1 MTHSKSNSAT
11 PHLIH
16 LKLTLAT
23 LLISNVAFGQ
33 VTFTKVGNPLWEPT
47 GEFMASLRVP
57 QDPNLTHIENQ
68 RLFVSDLFGSTHT
81 VQDNLEHGYL
91 PASAHDSFVDFDREF
106 REVVA
111 AAGGIDTNVFLASE
125 VRDPRWLFLGTT
137 FVASE
142 GAPVGPQI
150 SIVEQPVIPNEIFPL
165 TFEMASIFRDDID
178 MLAGSQCVCEVE
190 IPSLSDYGKITD
202 VDGIERDYTGLN
214 WTHIP
219 FPTTYSRGNHWS
231 TNDLVGEYYWLN
243 TIRDANGDGW
253 DMEYEFTVVP
263 RSTRIDGDLNYDST
277 VDMEDLDILNR
288 NIAIGSTN
296 SRLDLNDDDLNDLSD
311 VHYWVTELKN
321 TWIGDANLDGEFNSG
336 DFVEVFTAGK
346 YETDEIARWSEG
358 DWNSDE
364 RFDSSDFVVAFQGGG
379 YEAGPRLATAA
390 VPEPSANA
398 MAIPFLCGLIRL
410 VRRIEYG
417 R

>member
-1 MTHSKSNSAT
+1 MTVPKRKSVLFNPLSR
-11 PHLIH
+11 
-16 LKLTLAT
+16 TLALAA
-23 LLISNVAFGQ
+23 LLIGNTTFAE

-91 PASAHDSFVDFDREF
+91 PASAHGSFVDFDREF

-137 FVASE
+137 FIASE

-165 TFEMASIFRDDID
+165 TFEIASIFRDDID

-336 DFVEVFTAGK
+336 DFVDVFQAGK
-346 YETDEIARWSEG
+346 YEKDELALWSEG
-358 DWNSDE
+358 DWDADE
-364 RFDSSDFVVAFQGGG
+364 RFGSGDFVVAFQNGG
-379 YEAGPRLATAA
+379 YEMGIKPSVVA
-390 VPEPSANA
+390 VPEPS
-398 MAIPFLCGLIRL
+398 GLMMLLLGLSVMIRRQ
-410 VRRIEYG
+410 RR